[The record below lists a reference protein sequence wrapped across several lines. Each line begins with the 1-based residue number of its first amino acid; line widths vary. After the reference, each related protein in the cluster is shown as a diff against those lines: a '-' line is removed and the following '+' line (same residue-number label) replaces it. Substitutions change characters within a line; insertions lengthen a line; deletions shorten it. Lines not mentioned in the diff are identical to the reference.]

1 MQRAAGPKQLFNL
14 PAREKTLE
22 GGFGNVIFRSLLLS
36 PEYVSRTAQRRIR
49 RIARTFM
56 VIQKIRKTGGKNQDG

>member
-1 MQRAAGPKQLFNL
+1 MTLFVDVVDAVD
-14 PAREKTLE
+14 AREKTLE
-22 GGFGNVIFRSLLLS
+22 GSFGNVTFRSLLLS
-36 PEYVSRTAQRRIR
+36 PQLYVSRTAQKRIR